1 MNKQNERKKK
11 IGKPTLLICA
21 SAKQKQQIIKMQR
34 LWNVFQVSAVELERA
49 RVQKNSANE
58 IIEYVSLCGISRD
71 YAGMCLIC
79 VRLPTKRKI
88 DN

>member
-1 MNKQNERKKK
+1 M
-11 IGKPTLLICA
+11 
-21 SAKQKQQIIKMQR
+21 
-34 LWNVFQVSAVELERA
+34 FQVSAVELERA